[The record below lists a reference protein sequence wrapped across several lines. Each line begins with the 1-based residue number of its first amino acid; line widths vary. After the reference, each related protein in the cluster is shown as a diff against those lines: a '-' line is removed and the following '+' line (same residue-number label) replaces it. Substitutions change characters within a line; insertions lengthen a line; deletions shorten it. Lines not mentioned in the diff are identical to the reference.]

1 MNHKGTVLLDT
12 KRLLLRRF
20 EEKDVNEL
28 YGGYINQDE
37 FLYYANK
44 EYKTFEEV
52 DAYIKRQL
60 ERYKSENVYKWCIV
74 LKDTNAIIGAIN
86 LRVNDYND
94 SVEFN
99 YAIDNRY
106 INNGYMTEAL
116 MSVKEFCMKE
126 LKVKRFQGGCCI
138 ENIPSSKVMQKIGMN
153 HEGILKAN
161 VKLIDGYHDMH
172 MYSLI
177 NEDV

>member
-1 MNHKGTVLLDT
+1 MNHRGTALLDT

-20 EEKDVNEL
+20 EEKDINEL
-28 YGGYINQDE
+28 YDGYINQDE

-44 EYKTFEEV
+44 EHKTLEEV
-52 DAYIKRQL
+52 EGYIKRQL
-60 ERYKSENVYKWCIV
+60 ERYESKDVYNWCIA
-74 LKDTNAIIGAIN
+74 LKNTYAIIGAIN
-86 LRVNDYND
+86 LRVNDYNN

-116 MSVKEFCMKE
+116 IAVKEFCMNE
-126 LKVKRFQGGCCI
+126 LKVKRFQGGCCV
-138 ENIPSSKVMQKIGMN
+138 ENLASEKVMKKIGMK
-153 HEGILKAN
+153 HEGTLKAN

-177 NEDV
+177 NEEE

>member
-1 MNHKGTVLLDT
+1 MNHKGTVLLNT

-52 DAYIKRQL
+52 DEYIKRQL
-60 ERYKSENVYKWCIV
+60 ERYEAENVYNWCIV
-74 LKDTNAIIGAIN
+74 LKETNAIIGAIN

-106 INNGYMTEAL
+106 TNNGYMTEACKCVVDYL
-116 MSVKEFCMKE
+116 FSIGH
-126 LKVKRFQGGCCI
+126 KVVRIDAVNENIGSNKVIKKCGGKFI
-138 ENIPSSKVMQKIGMN
+138 ENYKDKMKGKEVIINKYHIMN
-153 HEGILKAN
+153 K
-161 VKLIDGYHDMH
+161 
-172 MYSLI
+172 
-177 NEDV
+177 